1 MKTDHLFNLDQRLS
15 MFSDPLKASD
25 TEAESMQLW
34 VPSECVS
41 LHLVDIPSAPQRK
54 WDELVPWMLEERLLQ
69 PADEMHFV
77 VVGRE
82 QDQLQVMVVHEQSM
96 QEWIRIAD
104 NAGVSAIAMS
114 PDYMALP
121 WEPGLI
127 SVGWREGIVLVR
139 QSATLGF
146 AAVPEIAWE
155 IINGIVQQSEVS
167 PKLSISIPEPSG
179 IPPHLVD
186 IADINQASPDWEFAT
201 YPAVNL
207 MVSKFKPKSKASS
220 TSFWWPVAASFLLTI
235 VLGMVS
241 LNLSSRALEAEIEV
255 LQDQAVSHYSSLFGG
270 SKPKPEAVR
279 IITEQK
285 IESLFQQ
292 QQSLKAFPVASLT
305 ALDKIMNN
313 CQCELQSLSADG
325 SNLTITLSN
334 ADKLMKKSLKV
345 PGFQLSLK
353 PDVESDQFVLRL
365 QPEVTRRAR

>member
-1 MKTDHLFNLDQRLS
+1 M
-15 MFSDPLKASD
+15 
-25 TEAESMQLW
+25 
-34 VPSECVS
+34 
-41 LHLVDIPSAPQRK
+41 
-54 WDELVPWMLEERLLQ
+54 
-69 PADEMHFV
+69 
-77 VVGRE
+77 
-82 QDQLQVMVVHEQSM
+82 
-96 QEWIRIAD
+96 
-104 NAGVSAIAMS
+104 
-114 PDYMALP
+114 
-121 WEPGLI
+121 
-127 SVGWREGIVLVR
+127 VR

-279 IITEQK
+279 IMTEQK
-285 IESLFQQ
+285 IESR
-292 QQSLKAFPVASLT
+292 SS
-305 ALDKIMNN
+305 
-313 CQCELQSLSADG
+313 
-325 SNLTITLSN
+325 SNR
-334 ADKLMKKSLKV
+334 V
-345 PGFQLSLK
+345 
-353 PDVESDQFVLRL
+353 
-365 QPEVTRRAR
+365 